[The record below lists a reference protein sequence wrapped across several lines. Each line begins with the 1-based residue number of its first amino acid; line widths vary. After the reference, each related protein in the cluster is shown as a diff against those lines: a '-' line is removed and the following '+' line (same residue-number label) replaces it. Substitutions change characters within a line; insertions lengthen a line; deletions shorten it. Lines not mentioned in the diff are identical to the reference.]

1 MSLKIEIKN
10 NEKKLRFTNFEA
22 NILTELDDISDKL
35 YTLNSEL
42 SSYFSEIDSDMPS
55 DIQKKIESL
64 IDKVDNVYIDNT
76 VKPICK
82 RAIVDGLTVEEF
94 QEKFDEFCS
103 DCGIVNSQTLI
114 DIALDIFEFESS
126 IFKKL

>member
-1 MSLKIEIKN
+1 
-10 NEKKLRFTNFEA
+10 
-22 NILTELDDISDKL
+22 
-35 YTLNSEL
+35 
-42 SSYFSEIDSDMPS
+42 MPS

-103 DCGIVNSQTLI
+103 DCGVVNSQTLI